1 MDNRAQR
8 FFAKKEAQTFYLPLC
23 IFIAAA
29 IIFLITCLQG
39 QSFPLYVPLFF
50 LIGYAFLAWLWLRI
64 FYDFYPDYLIVA
76 CGPVRERYFY
86 ADITCVRRIE
96 EPRRVLLFFYRRFRA
111 FCAAPPKPRKRI
123 ALYYGGHL
131 RGYVA
136 PKQEREFL
144 RELKKRCKN
153 ARFIPEETD

>member
-1 MDNRAQR
+1 MRKGDIYDCND
-8 FFAKKEAQTFYLPLC
+8 
-23 IFIAAA
+23 
-29 IIFLITCLQG
+29 QG
-39 QSFPLYVPLFF
+39 QMFCLFPD
-50 LIGYAFLAWLWLRI
+50 A
-64 FYDFYPDYLIVA
+64 
-76 CGPVRERYFY
+76 PVRGM
-86 ADITCVRRIE
+86 RRC
-96 EPRRVLLFFYRRFRA
+96 FHRRFRA
-111 FCAAPPKPRKRI
+111 FCAEPPEPRKRI